1 MAMSVDLLESGIY
14 TIPEVAELVDAKQD
28 EVRVWVEGRPGKQ
41 RPVIENEIG
50 RLGKK
55 VAVSFT
61 NLMELRFVA
70 YFSNAGVRL
79 NEIRAILKEAK
90 ATLNHPHPFATNVV
104 FRTDRKKIVAEIAD
118 KNGVKNIYDLKSKN
132 YEMRDVVLC
141 SLEDDVT
148 FDPRGDA
155 IAWRPRPHTAP
166 NVYLHPSI
174 SFGQPVLM
182 PSRTPTDVVAKAVM
196 VEGSATVVAD
206 LYEIPLAQVREAVA
220 FEKNLRMA
228 A

>member
-1 MAMSVDLLESGIY
+1 MSVDLLESGIY
-14 TIPEVAELVDAKQD
+14 TIPEVAGLVNASQP

-41 RPVIENEIG
+41 QPIIDNQIG

-70 YFSNAGVRL
+70 WFSNAGVRL
-79 NEIRAILKEAK
+79 NEIRAILAEAK
-90 ATLNHPHPFATNVV
+90 RTLEHPHPFATDVV
-104 FRTDRKKIVAEIAD
+104 FKTDRRKIVAEIANR
-118 KNGVKNIYDLKSKN
+118 NGVSSIYDLRTKN
-132 YEMRDVVLC
+132 YEMRDIVMM
-141 SLEDDVT
+141 SLKNDVT

-166 NVYLHPSI
+166 NVYLHPSMA
-174 SFGQPVLM
+174 FGQPILM
-182 PSRTPTDVVAKAVM
+182 PSRTPTETIANAAR
-196 VEGSATVVAD
+196 VEGSVAVVAD
-206 LYEIPLAQVREAVA
+206 LYEIPLAQVREAVS
-220 FEKNLRMA
+220 FETALRRA